1 MRPVDTLDRILHG
14 AIDMHCHSG
23 PSPMPR
29 RITHVE
35 AAQAADAAGFRA
47 IVAKCHYHSTV
58 FDILAAQPLLAGL
71 RTQVFGGVALNSQVG
86 GINPHVVDLNLK
98 MGGRVIW
105 FPTISSAAHLR
116 YAAQNET
123 VRAHFQPKGTM
134 QSEEVDIF
142 GPDGDLKPEVHT
154 IIGMAK
160 ASRAVISA
168 GHMAPD
174 RITAL
179 LEAGKRAGH
188 RQFVVSHPNFI
199 IEAERE
205 QVANYADL
213 GATIEHELVFYDHE
227 RTFPLQTLVDWVAF
241 IGPERTS
248 LASDLGRE
256 GRALPVEAYRR
267 VIPLL
272 LDSGISENDIRQM
285 IAVNPARLLGLED
298 R

>member
-1 MRPVDTLDRILHG
+1 MYYLFFFNDPATTEIYTLSLHDALPTCSAGRMASSDTR
-14 AIDMHCHSG
+14 
-23 PSPMPR
+23 MPR
-29 RITHVE
+29 
-35 AAQAADAAGFRA
+35 AP
-47 IVAKCHYHSTV
+47 YHE
-58 FDILAAQPLLAGL
+58 
-71 RTQVFGGVALNSQVG
+71 
-86 GINPHVVDLNLK
+86 
-98 MGGRVIW
+98 
-105 FPTISSAAHLR
+105 TIR
-116 YAAQNET
+116 
-123 VRAHFQPKGTM
+123 
-134 QSEEVDIF
+134 SEEHTSELQS
-142 GPDGDLKPEVHT
+142 PVHLVCRLLLE
-154 IIGMAK
+154 K
-160 ASRAVISA
+160 KK
-168 GHMAPD
+168 
-174 RITAL
+174 L

>member
-298 R
+298 